1 MLDLDLEGCSKD
13 PKNFFFAVLTTGIAE
28 AIVEEFQH
36 IQKIPLA
43 ETAHRLGFGHMF
55 GFGTGQ
61 ATRVI
66 FRYLF
71 LELKGAQCPHFLP
84 PRDGTAMTSE
94 TPTASSSPPVVTS
107 RKSTTIF
114 TMQLLATEAKEVTP
128 VLPQREGRLAGAGLR
143 DNSNPPLNGPL
154 TPGTTAEPVALTR
167 RPRRSTAVP
176 ASVLHDETL
185 NTDIAVLPPNYSF
198 ELHKTVHRIRECG
211 ARRVALQMP
220 EGLLLYATTISDILR
235 RHTGCGDTVV
245 LGDVT
250 YGACCVD
257 DLSAHAL
264 GCDFLVHYG
273 HSCLVPVTQC
283 LLPMLYVFVH
293 IAFDSSHLLATIREN
308 FQAGVKL
315 ALLATIQF
323 VDTLQKVRDELMQ
336 EFKDAYIP
344 QARPLSPGELLG
356 CTAPVLPKE
365 TEVLVYVGDGR
376 FHLESV
382 MIANPNV
389 KAYRYD
395 PYSKRLTEEKY
406 GHGEMRAMRFEAVME
421 AAQVRNFAV
430 VLGTLGRQ
438 GSVKILER
446 VLKAIRENGKRVVVV
461 LLSEI
466 TPAKIR
472 RMEESGIEA
481 WVQIACPRLS
491 IDWGSGYGRRPL
503 LNPYEAFVAF
513 GKTEWRERYPMD
525 YYAKGGGEWTNYYK
539 EERKKEGKRAT
550 NITV

>member
-1 MLDLDLEGCSKD
+1 MSLQ
-13 PKNFFFAVLTTGIAE
+13 E
-28 AIVEEFQH
+28 A
-36 IQKIPLA
+36 
-43 ETAHRLGFGHMF
+43 
-55 GFGTGQ
+55 
-61 ATRVI
+61 
-66 FRYLF
+66 
-71 LELKGAQCPHFLP
+71 
-84 PRDGTAMTSE
+84 TS
-94 TPTASSSPPVVTS
+94 
-107 RKSTTIF
+107 IYMC
-114 TMQLLATEAKEVTP
+114 TMQLPVTEIPRAPPK
-128 VLPQREGRLAGAGLR
+128 REGRLAGTGLR
-143 DNSNPPLNGPL
+143 DSPNLPLNGPRNSG
-154 TPGTTAEPVALTR
+154 TPTQPVAPTR
-167 RPRRSTAVP
+167 RSRRSTAIP
-176 ASVLHDETL
+176 ASILHDEAL
-185 NTDIAVLPPNYSF
+185 NTDIAALPSNYSF
-198 ELHKTVHRIRECG
+198 ELHKTVHRIRESG

-235 RHTGCGDTVV
+235 RHTSCEDTVV

-257 DLSAHAL
+257 DLSARAL

-293 IAFDSSHLLATIREN
+293 IAFDPSHLLATVREN
-308 FQAGVKL
+308 FQPGVKL

-323 VDTLQKVRDELMQ
+323 VDTLQKVRDELAQ
-336 EFKDAYIP
+336 EFEDAYIP

-356 CTAPVLPKE
+356 CTAPRLPKG

-382 MIANPNV
+382 MIANPDV
-389 KAYRYD
+389 KAFRYD

-406 GHGEMRAMRFEAVME
+406 GHGEMRAMRYEAVME
-421 AAQVRNFAV
+421 AARVQNFAV

-446 VLKAIRENGKRVVVV
+446 VLKAIGESGKRVVVV

-503 LNPYEAFVAF
+503 LNPYEAFVAL

-525 YYAKGGGEWTNYYK
+525 YYAKGGGQWTNYYK
-539 EERKKEGKRAT
+539 EETRKERRPAE
-550 NITV
+550 NVAV